1 MKALIINSSPQKN
14 GNSQILCN
22 QFAQG
27 AAEQAYKAGK
37 QV

>member
-1 MKALIINSSPQKN
+1 MKVLITNSSPWKN
-14 GNSQILCN
+14 GNSEILCN